1 MKETTNYDI
10 PIYNRPARLFHWWVA
25 LLILL
30 QMPIGFYMH
39 YRRTEMPSVDETGK
53 PLLDEA
59 GEVVLGVFDDVTKF
73 FYSSHK
79 LIGLLVL
86 LLVLLRLSYRL
97 IKGAPQ
103 PDPSVPPLLTKI
115 ARVVHLGMYA
125 LLLLVPIGGYIAIS
139 YGGYLN
145 VFGITLPAITAEDK
159 KFADELFEFHG
170 IGATVLLALVGLH
183 IFAAFYHRFLR
194 GDRVLERMLPR
205 RQ

>member
-1 MKETTNYDI
+1 MKNTMNYDI
-10 PIYNRPARLFHWWVA
+10 PIYTKPARLFHWWVA

-30 QMPIGFYMH
+30 QMPVGFYMH
-39 YRRTEMPSVDETGK
+39 YRRTEMPNFDQTGK

-79 LIGLLVL
+79 VIGLLL
-86 LLVLLRLSYRL
+86 LFLVLLRVFYRL

-103 PDPSVPPLLTKI
+103 PDPSVPTLMTKI
-115 ARVVHLGMYA
+115 SRVVHGGMYV
-125 LLLLVPIGGYIAIS
+125 LLLLVPLGGYIAIS

-170 IGATVLLALVGLH
+170 FGATVLLGLVGLH
-183 IFAAFYHRFLR
+183 ILAALYHRYIR

-205 RQ
+205 R